1 MAARKNIFFMKFF
14 YVKNSS
20 KTPIDTE
27 NSPNKKNKMK
37 KCHSVIHRGKT
48 RE

>member
-1 MAARKNIFFMKFF
+1 MNIF

-20 KTPIDTE
+20 KTQDDTE
-27 NSPNKKNKMK
+27 NKPNKKNKMQ